1 MYGNKKRRKIG
12 VFWCFGGDKGIRTP
26 GLRIAN
32 ATLYQLSHTPT
43 DKNIIIPKNAE
54 CNKKLLKR
62 GEYFLQSGECHAIMN
77 LNDIL
82 RIIYTVGVFILRY
95 CHLRQKQVINLIDGA
110 RLGCISDLILDECS
124 GKICA
129 IAVPMP
135 CNSFLGVF
143 YTKQIVIPFGNI
155 VKFGDDTVL
164 VEVDVSLCETV
175 K

>member
-1 MYGNKKRRKIG
+1 M
-12 VFWCFGGDKGIRTP
+12 
-26 GLRIAN
+26 
-32 ATLYQLSHTPT
+32 
-43 DKNIIIPKNAE
+43 
-54 CNKKLLKR
+54 
-62 GEYFLQSGECHAIMN
+62 QSGECHAIMN